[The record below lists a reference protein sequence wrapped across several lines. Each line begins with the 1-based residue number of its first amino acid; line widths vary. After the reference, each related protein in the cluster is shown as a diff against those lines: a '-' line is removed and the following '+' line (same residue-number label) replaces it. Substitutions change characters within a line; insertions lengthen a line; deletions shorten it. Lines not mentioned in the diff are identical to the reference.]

1 MSWNWVTRGR
11 DAIGRGLNWV
21 ARSVSQNLSLS
32 DPDDWQDL
40 FPGMMSASGERVS
53 RRTALTLSG
62 LFRGVALISGTVG
75 KIPCYCWQG
84 SESDKSRDKSHPAHK
99 LVRWDAN
106 SELTAFSLRETMTAH
121 AILQGNGYAYIK
133 RGPDGR
139 PLRLNLLLPDRTYPV
154 RLNGQ
159 LWYVTSIGGTL
170 DDPQSHIETIHPD
183 NILHIH
189 GLGYDGLTGYSVL
202 ELGCTDIGASIAKTK
217 HEAAFFKNAATPTV
231 VIQVPTKMSDAAYTR
246 LRATWQKSRP
256 GGKGGLSEAHE
267 TALLEEGATANPMS
281 ITAADAQL
289 IESSKFDLVKVANW
303 LQLAPHKVGADGRS
317 AYASLE
323 QENQAT
329 LDEAFDVWFVR
340 WELEY
345 RRKLLTEEEKASES
359 HFFEFIRDALLRS
372 NLAARAAY
380 YRMATGGRP
389 WLTQN
394 EVRQLENRKPMPN
407 GDVILDPLN
416 MGKPGGDPAA
426 PVEPTPAPEPT
437 GEPTE

>member
-1 MSWNWVTRGR
+1 MSWISRGR
-11 DAIGRGLNWV
+11 QAIGRGLNWL
-21 ARSVSQNLSLS
+21 ARSVDQNLSLS

-62 LFRGVALISGTVG
+62 LFRGVALISGTIG

-84 SESDKSRDKSHPAHK
+84 SETEKSRDKTHPAHK

-106 SELTAFSLRETMTAH
+106 SELTAFALRETMTAH

-170 DDPQSHIETIHPD
+170 EDPNSHIETIHPD
-183 NILHIH
+183 NILHIK

-202 ELGCTDIGASIAKTK
+202 ELGCNDIGGSIAKTK
-217 HEAAFFKNAATPTV
+217 HEAAFFKNAATPHV
-231 VIQVPTKMSDAAYTR
+231 IIQVPGKLTDVAFAR
-246 LRATWQKSRP
+246 LKASWKKSQP
-256 GGKGGLSEAHE
+256 GGKGGGLSEAHE
-267 TALLEEGATANPMS
+267 TALLEEGAVANPLTVS
-281 ITAADAQL
+281 AVDAQL
-289 IESSKFDLVKVANW
+289 VESGKFDLVKVANW
-303 LQLAPHKVGADGRS
+303 LQLAPHKVGAEGRS
-317 AYASLE
+317 AFASLE

-345 RRKLLTEEEKASES
+345 RRKLLTEKEKADET
-359 HFFEFIRDALLRS
+359 HFFEFVRDALLRT

-389 WLTQN
+389 WLSQN
-394 EVRQLENRKPMPN
+394 EVRQLENRPPMPN
-407 GDVILDPLN
+407 GDKILDPLN
-416 MGKPGGDPAA
+416 MAAPGGDPLA
-426 PVEPTPAPEPT
+426 PPPSTEPNA
-437 GEPTE
+437 GA